1 MNKADNQLLIIFGAS
16 GDLTARKLLPAL
28 FELHIKNM
36 LPTNFAILGAARTE
50 FTDEEYRASTEIH
63 LREALKDRVA
73 DEAQIQSFLQL
84 VYYVAFDSTQSE
96 EYTKLKAKVRQL
108 QDLKQL
114 GDRVLY

>member
-1 MNKADNQLLIIFGAS
+1 
-16 GDLTARKLLPAL
+16 
-28 FELHIKNM
+28 M

-63 LREALKDRVA
+63 LREALKDRAA

-114 GDRVLY
+114 GDRVLYYLATPPMMYERIPAFLKDNHM